1 MPPKK
6 RKIPPHLMERVNA
19 ELVLQL
25 ENPIP
30 FVTLVGGGSKDT
42 GKTKKARGLEA
53 TEQFAR
59 YTDRIKE
66 LEVNDNII
74 YLLLCHQYLTFTL
87 TQAQL
92 ASTQDSLT
100 AALALNIS
108 QECDHRK
115 KEMRYDQIQDSEEG
129 EDFDEQKEKRVNDSK
144 ALNCHSSPADYWSPP
159 RMTRICSQPY
169 HLL

>member
-6 RKIPPHLMERVNA
+6 RKIPPRLMERVNA

-25 ENPIP
+25 ENYIP
-30 FVTLVGGGSKDT
+30 FVALVVGGSKDT
-42 GKTKKARGLEA
+42 GKTKKARALEA

-100 AALALNIS
+100 AALALNSS

-115 KEMRYDQIQDSEEG
+115 KEMRYDQIQDSEEE
-129 EDFDEQKEKRVNDSK
+129 EDFN
-144 ALNCHSSPADYWSPP
+144 
-159 RMTRICSQPY
+159 
-169 HLL
+169 

>member
-25 ENPIP
+25 ENHIP
-30 FVTLVGGGSKDT
+30 FVALVGGGSKDT
-42 GKTKKARGLEA
+42 GKTKKARALEA

-87 TQAQL
+87 INTGPTGFNSRQSHRRLGIEQL
-92 ASTQDSLT
+92 P
-100 AALALNIS
+100 
-108 QECDHRK
+108 
-115 KEMRYDQIQDSEEG
+115 
-129 EDFDEQKEKRVNDSK
+129 RV
-144 ALNCHSSPADYWSPP
+144 
-159 RMTRICSQPY
+159 
-169 HLL
+169 